1 MLYLVVS
8 KAEMN
13 RANQIDSGEG
23 PGVTFKKIVERFHP
37 QSVWG
42 NPTIRQVVMV
52 VDLKTPVEIAELMY
66 ALTWF
71 THGDPMFTPLMGPE
85 VYDQAIA
92 AAKKL
97 GVPP

>member
-13 RANQIDSGEG
+13 RANEIDAGEG
-23 PGVTFKKIVERFHP
+23 PGVTFKKIVDRFHP

-42 NPTIRQVVMV
+42 NPTSRQAIMV
-52 VDLKTPVEIAELMY
+52 VDLKTPAEIAELMY
-66 ALTWF
+66 ALAWF
-71 THGDPMFTPLMGPE
+71 THGEPSFTPLMGPE
-85 VYDQAIA
+85 VYDQAIE

-97 GVPP
+97 GVSP